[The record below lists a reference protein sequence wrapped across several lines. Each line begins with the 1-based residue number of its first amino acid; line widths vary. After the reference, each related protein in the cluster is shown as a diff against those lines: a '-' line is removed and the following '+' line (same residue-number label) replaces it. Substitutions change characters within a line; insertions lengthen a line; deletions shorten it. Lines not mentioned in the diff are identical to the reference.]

1 MREYSRVGP
10 KFWLGKTGKELRKAG
25 AEAQVVAMYL
35 MTSPHANMLG
45 LYWVPTMY
53 IAHETGLGME
63 GASKGLQRAIEAGF
77 CEYDE
82 ASEVVWVYEMA
93 RFQIA
98 DSLVAT
104 DKRCIGIQN
113 EYNSLPANPFLARFF
128 AKYSVAFN
136 MAKQRGNTS
145 PIEAPSE
152 GLGSQAQAQAQ
163 EQAQEHIPN
172 PDGLGVASEAGN
184 DSHAGTKHVNCPH
197 QEIIEAY
204 HELLPASPRMRDWT
218 PARQAQLR
226 ARWNEDR
233 DRQNIDYW
241 RRLFAYVAESRFLTG
256 RTSSNGREP
265 FHASLDWIVKSE
277 NFAKIREGRYHKE
290 AA

>member
-1 MREYSRVGP
+1 
-10 KFWLGKTGKELRKAG
+10 
-25 AEAQVVAMYL
+25 MYL

-45 LYWVPTMY
+45 LYWVPIMY
-53 IAHETGLGME
+53 VAHETGLGME

-77 CEYDE
+77 CGYDE

-93 RFQIA
+93 KYQVA
-98 DSLVAT
+98 ESLVPT

-113 EYNSLPANPFLARFF
+113 EYNSLPANPFLAAFF
-128 AKYSVAFN
+128 VKYRAAFN
-136 MAKQRGNTS
+136 MTKQRGILS
-145 PIEAPSE
+145 PMEAPSE
-152 GLGSQAQAQAQ
+152 PLRSQ
-163 EQAQEHIPN
+163 EQEQEQKQEKEHITN
-172 PDGLGVASEAGN
+172 PDGLVVASDAGN
-184 DSHAGTKHVNCPH
+184 DALGGTKHSNCPH

-204 HELLPASPRMRDWT
+204 HELLPASPRIRDWT
-218 PARQAQLR
+218 QARQAQLR

-233 DRQNIDYW
+233 ERQNIDYW

-265 FHASLDWIVKSE
+265 FFASLDWIVKSE